1 MLYCFIR
8 FVYNG
13 IPFIKKYCSK
23 TDYDEMVKND
33 RFIIGSNKKNLKL
46 NLICQFVL
54 NKWEDEVTPQVKIL
68 YFDSESLGNSKT
80 TVEDFG
86 NEVKAKKS
94 DTKSKKSA
102 LNDFDDFDEKPKT
115 KKTFDDLDFDW

>member
-1 MLYCFIR
+1 
-8 FVYNG
+8 
-13 IPFIKKYCSK
+13 
-23 TDYDEMVKND
+23 MVKDD
-33 RFIIGSNKKNLKL
+33 RFIIGSIKKNLKL

-80 TVEDFG
+80 PVEDFG
-86 NEVKAKKS
+86 NEIKTKKS

-102 LNDFDDFDEKPKT
+102 LNDFDDFDDFDEKPKT